1 MFQESLK
8 AYNVH
13 SSIVMTLEGSCTKY
27 EETAYQGWYINP
39 LLHNSAFWRFWNI
52 MYLKILWKMEH
63 LLFESKCSI
72 FHNIIKRIQ
81 NLL

>member
-27 EETAYQGWYINP
+27 EETAYQGLYINP
-39 LLHNSAFWRFWNI
+39 LLHNSAF
-52 MYLKILWKMEH
+52 
-63 LLFESKCSI
+63 
-72 FHNIIKRIQ
+72 
-81 NLL
+81 

>member
-39 LLHNSAFWRFWNI
+39 LLHNSAFDAFEISCIWKI
-52 MYLKILWKMEH
+52 MKMEH
-63 LLFESKCSI
+63 
-72 FHNIIKRIQ
+72 
-81 NLL
+81 